1 VDRSLEAEAWRVA
14 LEERMVAAEERKL
27 PFEEKKVVRGASTP

>member
-14 LEERMVAAEERKL
+14 LEERMVAPEERKL